1 MTKIHKL
8 SAGRK
13 ILVLPD
19 IHVPYHNEKAVIKA
33 LTDGKIFG
41 CDTVILLGDTMDCH
55 MLSTHKKMKG
65 ALDMVDEVK
74 QTKELMALIRRAFPS
89 AEVLYMEG
97 NHEQR
102 LSRHMEENS
111 PALVG
116 FDAITLP
123 SLLNLQEEFNVKY
136 LTTGELIACGRMT
149 FIHGHELKGLGG
161 INPARKLYLRAKTST
176 ICGHFHRP
184 DTFFTRNIRGESIE
198 CHVLGTLGTLT
209 PHYHPLNEWRH
220 GWGIVEV
227 YKNGSFRVENQV
239 L

>member
-1 MTKIHKL
+1 MKIQKL
-8 SAGRK
+8 SSGRK

-19 IHVPYHNEKAVIKA
+19 IHVPYHNMEAIRTA
-33 LTDGKIFG
+33 LTDGRIFG
-41 CDTVILLGDTMDCH
+41 ADTVILLGDTMDCH
-55 MLSTHKKMKG
+55 MLSTHKKMRG
-65 ALDMVDEVK
+65 ALDMVKEVEM
-74 QTKELMALIRRAFPS
+74 TRELMAFIRKALPK
-89 AEVLYMEG
+89 AEIFYMEG

-102 LSRHMEENS
+102 LTRHMEENS

-123 SLLNLQEEFNVKY
+123 SLLNLEEDFNIKY
-136 LTTGELIACGRMT
+136 LRTGELITCGRMT

-184 DTFFTRNIRGESIE
+184 DTFFTRDIRGEGIE
-198 CHVLGTLGTLT
+198 CHVLGTLGSLS

-220 GWGIVEV
+220 GYGLVDIAKSGKFKVH
-227 YKNGSFRVENQV
+227 NQV